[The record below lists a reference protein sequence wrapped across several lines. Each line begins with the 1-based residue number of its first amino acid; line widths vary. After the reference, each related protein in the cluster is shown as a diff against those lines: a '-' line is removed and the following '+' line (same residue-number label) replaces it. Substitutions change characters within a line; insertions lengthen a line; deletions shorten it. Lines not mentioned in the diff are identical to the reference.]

1 MAGYDHL
8 YFLKKTW
15 PLYPGIFEPRSAGFL
30 RDHYARRRRQ
40 RGAVRALADAAIGLA
55 FHAWIPLRAGAV
67 QRRFGLDAA
76 WRRRAV
82 AIARASFADPN
93 DLALFRIE
101 RAEQLD
107 DYVRRFEDA
116 AINKRLNPLGW
127 TSDCVLA
134 DKLRFAERCA
144 ASGLPCP
151 PTVALVEKGRAEVRI
166 DPADRPMIAKPIR
179 GEGGDG
185 VRMLGPIADRQAL
198 LARLQDMSEN
208 LIVQPLITVHPALAD
223 IALGALPTV
232 RIVTML
238 DEQGQPEVVSATF
251 RCASDPKARVDNMKA
266 GGLIVPVDLEDGR
279 LGLGCFGYGGGD
291 HDRHPASGAP
301 IEGRRLPDWEA
312 MRALAMRA
320 HREAFVDYV
329 VIGWD
334 IAPSPDGPILIEG
347 NGKPGVL
354 MPQRA
359 ARRGLGAG
367 RYGALL
373 AYHLA
378 IKA

>member
-1 MAGYDHL
+1 MAGYDHI
-8 YFLKKTW
+8 YFLKKAW
-15 PLYPGIFEPRSAGFL
+15 PLYPGIIEPRSASVL
-30 RDHYARRRRQ
+30 RDHYARRRRR
-40 RGAVRALADAAIGLA
+40 RGPVRAVADAVIGLA
-55 FHAWIPLRAGAV
+55 FHAWIPLRAAAV
-67 QRRFGLDAA
+67 QRKFGFDAA
-76 WRRRAV
+76 WRRRTV
-82 AIARASFADPN
+82 AIARKTFADPN
-93 DLALFRIE
+93 DIALFRIDG
-101 RAEQLD
+101 ADQLD
-107 DYVRRFEDA
+107 QYIRRFEDA

-127 TSDCVLA
+127 TRDCVLA
-134 DKLRFAERCA
+134 DKHRFAERCA

-151 PTVALVEKGRAEVRI
+151 PTIALVEGGRVEVRS

-185 VRMLGPIADRQAL
+185 VRMLGPIAHRQAL
-198 LARLQDMSEN
+198 LARLQGSAED
-208 LIVQPLITVHPALAD
+208 LIVQPLVTVHPSLAD

-232 RIVTML
+232 RVVTML
-238 DEQGQPEVVSATF
+238 DERGQPEVVSATF

-266 GGLIVPVDLEDGR
+266 GGLIVPVALDDGM
-279 LGLGCFGYGGGD
+279 LGTGCFGYGGGD

-301 IEGRRLPDWEA
+301 IRGRMLPDWA
-312 MRALAMRA
+312 DMAALARQA
-320 HREAFVDYV
+320 HRAAFADYV

-359 ARRGLGAG
+359 ARQGLGAG

-373 AYHLA
+373 AHHLA
-378 IKA
+378 MKA